1 MLAWLTYVLFALLA
15 LMYVHSLV
23 ECART
28 PSARIRC
35 LPKPL
40 WLLFML
46 WAPVLGSLAW
56 TYFGKLPEQ
65 QETVGSGPAAESG
78 AEQPIRA

>member
-1 MLAWLTYVLFALLA
+1 MLAWLTYVLFALVA
-15 LMYVHSLV
+15 VMYVHSLIDCV
-23 ECART
+23 RT
-28 PSARIRC
+28 PSARVRC

-46 WAPVLGSLAW
+46 WAPILGSLTW

-65 QETVGSGPAAESG
+65 AKTTESGTGAGSGARE
-78 AEQPIRA
+78 PIRA